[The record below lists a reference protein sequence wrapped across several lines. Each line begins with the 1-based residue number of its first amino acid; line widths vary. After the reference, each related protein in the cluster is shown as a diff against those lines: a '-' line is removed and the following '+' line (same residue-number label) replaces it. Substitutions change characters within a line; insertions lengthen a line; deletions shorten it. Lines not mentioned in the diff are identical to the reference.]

1 MSSNRLLIIDG
12 NSIMNRAFYGI
23 MSSKMLTT
31 PEGMYTNAI
40 YGFLAI
46 LFKELE
52 DLKPEYIAV
61 AFDLKA
67 PTHRHKMFD
76 GYKATRHGMPEELAE
91 QMPVIKEILRDM
103 NITIIEKEGF
113 EADDILGTMSKNAE
127 DAGINTTILS
137 GDRDTFQLASDR
149 ITIRIPRTKA
159 GKTEED
165 DYDKEKIK
173 ETYGVEPK
181 QLIQVKG
188 LMGDT
193 SDNIP
198 GVPGVGEKTALKLI
212 QEYGSINKLYEAL
225 ESGNSTVKGALK
237 EKLTNNKEL
246 AYMSETLGRILLDAP
261 LDITID
267 ELKIQPWD
275 NEKVT
280 KKFKELRFNRFLDR
294 FKLNELSKP
303 QSKKIDE
310 LFNIREI
317 NQENEIA
324 EIIKSIKEKK
334 EIIYHLELEK
344 INENRIIDKKIKS
357 ISIYNNESNEAT
369 YIYNIEEKKFIENF
383 KTIFEDE
390 NIKKIGYDL
399 GIDYVILK
407 ELGIEPQNIFFD
419 AKIAEYDLN
428 PTSKGTLQ
436 EISIKYLD
444 IDINEYLEAKTGKKD
459 EENKQINLFDTV
471 KEKTEDKNKYEETII
486 VYVIGKLLE
495 IMIKKLE
502 ETESLSLFTEIEMPL
517 VPILG
522 SMQYE
527 GMYVDKG
534 ALKDFGEELKQQI
547 STLTDEI
554 YELAGEEFN
563 INSHQQLGN
572 ILFEKLNL
580 PSKKKTKSGY
590 STDVDVLEKIRN
602 EHPIVEKVLEYRTL
616 TKLNSTYVEGLLQYI
631 NPITEKIHSYFH
643 QTITA
648 TGRISSTEPNLQNI
662 PTRAE
667 LGKNIRKAFK
677 PKEGNIYID
686 ADYSQ
691 IELRVLAHISQDENM
706 LAAFKNGE
714 DIHKQAASKVLNIPI
729 EEVTKEQRSSAKAV
743 NFGIVYGISDF
754 GLANQLG
761 VSNKQ
766 AKEYITQYLEKYS
779 GIKHFMDDIVESAK
793 NKGYVET
800 LFHRR
805 RYVPELKSNNYMVRQ
820 FGSRVAMNT
829 PIQGTAADIMK
840 LAMKNVY
847 KELKKSKLDAKLI
860 LQIHD
865 ELLIEVK
872 MEDKE
877 KAKEILKKS
886 MVEAAKLSIPLEVEV
901 SEGTNWYEVK

>member
-67 PTHRHKMFD
+67 PTHRHKMFE

-677 PKEGNIYID
+677 PKDGNIYID